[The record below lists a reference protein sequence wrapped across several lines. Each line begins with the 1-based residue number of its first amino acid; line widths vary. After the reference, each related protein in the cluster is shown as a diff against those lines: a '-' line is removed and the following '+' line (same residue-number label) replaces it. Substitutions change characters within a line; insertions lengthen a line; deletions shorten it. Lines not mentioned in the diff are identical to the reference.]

1 MKNNIKIYDLDRGM
15 TDFEPKAIALGNFDG
30 IHIGHQKLIK
40 KDLEI
45 ARQLNLVPSVLLFK
59 ENSKKTLIDEKDY
72 LTSLND
78 KIEIF
83 SNMGM
88 DTFCILEFN
97 EDFRSLSPREFISKI
112 LYKKLNTKY
121 IVIGEDYHF
130 GKNAEG
136 DIKTLARF
144 QDEFGFETIIVDF
157 EVDNGVK
164 ISSGS
169 IKELIKNGYITKA
182 NKYLGRAYKI
192 IGHVVDGHKR
202 GRTLNFPTAN
212 LEMNFSY
219 TVPKDGVYLTRV
231 NVRGQNYFA
240 LTNIGSNPTFE
251 NDFRKI
257 ETYILDFSDDIYG
270 ENITIEFLEFFRGD
284 LKFESVDDLIN
295 QMEIDK
301 KRAIDTIN
309 NKYL

>member
-97 EDFRSLSPREFISKI
+97 EDFRSLSPREFISEI

-121 IVIGEDYHF
+121 IVIGKDYRF

-136 DIKTLARF
+136 DINTLDRF
-144 QDEFGFETIIVDF
+144 QDEFGFETTIVDF

-169 IKELIKNGYITKA
+169 IKELIKNGNIARA

-231 NVRGQNYFA
+231 NVRGKNHFA

-257 ETYILDFSDDIYG
+257 ETYILDFSEDIYG

-284 LKFESVDDLIN
+284 LKFDSVDDLIN

-309 NKYL
+309 NKCL

>member
-59 ENSKKTLIDEKDY
+59 ENSKKTLHDEKDY
-72 LTSLND
+72 LTSLDD
-78 KIEIF
+78 KIEILA
-83 SNMGM
+83 NMGM
-88 DTFCILEFN
+88 DTFCILDFN
-97 EDFRSLSPREFISKI
+97 EEFRSLSPKEFISQI
-112 LYKKLNTKY
+112 LYRKLNTKY

-144 QDEFGFETIIVDF
+144 EDEFDYETLIIDF
-157 EVDNGVK
+157 ELVNGEK
-164 ISSGS
+164 ISSGN
-169 IKELIKNGYITKA
+169 IKELIKSGNIKKA
-182 NKYLGRAYKI
+182 NKYLARPYKI

-212 LEMNFSY
+212 LKMKFSY
-219 TVPKDGVYLTRV
+219 TIPKDGVYLTRI
-231 NVRGQNYFA
+231 NVKGKNHFA
-240 LTNIGSNPTFE
+240 LSNVGSNPTFE
-251 NDFRKI
+251 NDYRKI
-257 ETYILDFSDDIYG
+257 ETYILDFNQDIYG
-270 ENITIEFLEFFRGD
+270 ENITIEFLEFFRDD
-284 LKFESVDDLIN
+284 LKFDSVDELIN
-295 QMEIDK
+295 QMEMDK
-301 KRAIDTIN
+301 KRAIETIN

>member
-97 EDFRSLSPREFISKI
+97 EDFRSLSPREFISEI

-121 IVIGEDYHF
+121 IVIGKDYRF

-136 DIKTLARF
+136 DINTLDRF
-144 QDEFGFETIIVDF
+144 QDEFGFETTIVDF

-169 IKELIKNGYITKA
+169 IKELIKNGNIARA

-231 NVRGQNYFA
+231 NVRGKNHFA

-257 ETYILDFSDDIYG
+257 ETYILDFSEDIYG

-284 LKFESVDDLIN
+284 LKFDSVDDLIN

>member
-59 ENSKKTLIDEKDY
+59 ENSKKTLHDEKDY
-72 LTSLND
+72 LTSLDD
-78 KIEIF
+78 KIEILA
-83 SNMGM
+83 NMGM
-88 DTFCILEFN
+88 DTFCILDFN
-97 EDFRSLSPREFISKI
+97 EEFRSLSPKEFISQI

-136 DIKTLARF
+136 NIKTLARF
-144 QDEFGFETIIVDF
+144 EDEFAYETFIIDF
-157 EVDNGVK
+157 ELDNGEK
-164 ISSGS
+164 ISSGN
-169 IKELIKNGYITKA
+169 IKELIKSGNIKKA
-182 NKYLGRAYKI
+182 NKYLARPYKI
-192 IGHVVDGHKR
+192 IGQVVDGHKR

-212 LEMNFSY
+212 LKMKFSY
-219 TVPKDGVYLTRV
+219 TIPKDGVYLTRV
-231 NVRGQNYFA
+231 NVKGKNHFA
-240 LTNIGSNPTFE
+240 LSNVGSNPTFE
-251 NDFRKI
+251 NDYRKI
-257 ETYILDFSDDIYG
+257 ETYILDFNQDIYG
-270 ENITIEFLEFFRGD
+270 ENITIEFLEFFRDD
-284 LKFESVDDLIN
+284 LKFDSVDELIN
-295 QMEIDK
+295 QMEMDK
-301 KRAIDTIN
+301 KRAIETIN

>member
-97 EDFRSLSPREFISKI
+97 EDFRSLSPREFISEI

-121 IVIGEDYHF
+121 IVIGKDYHF

-144 QDEFGFETIIVDF
+144 QDEFGFETTIVDF
-157 EVDNGVK
+157 EIDNGVK

-169 IKELIKNGYITKA
+169 IKELIKNGNIAKA
-182 NKYLGRAYKI
+182 NKYLGRAYRI

-231 NVRGQNYFA
+231 NVRGKNHFA

-257 ETYILDFSDDIYG
+257 ETYILDFSEDIYG

>member
-97 EDFRSLSPREFISKI
+97 EDFRSLSPREFISEI

-121 IVIGEDYHF
+121 IVIGEDYRF

-136 DIKTLARF
+136 DIKTLDRF
-144 QDEFGFETIIVDF
+144 QDEFGFETTIVDF

-169 IKELIKNGYITKA
+169 IKELIKNGNIAKA
-182 NKYLGRAYKI
+182 NKYLGRSYKI

-231 NVRGQNYFA
+231 NVRGKNHFA

-257 ETYILDFSDDIYG
+257 ETYILDFSEDIYG

>member
-59 ENSKKTLIDEKDY
+59 ENSKKTLHDEKDY
-72 LTSLND
+72 LTSLDD
-78 KIEIF
+78 KIEILA
-83 SNMGM
+83 NMGM
-88 DTFCILEFN
+88 DTFCILDFN
-97 EDFRSLSPREFISKI
+97 EEFRSLSPKEFISQI
-112 LYKKLNTKY
+112 LYRKLNTKY

-144 QDEFGFETIIVDF
+144 EDEFDYETFVIDF
-157 EVDNGVK
+157 ELDNGEK
-164 ISSGS
+164 ISSGN
-169 IKELIKNGYITKA
+169 IKELIKSGNIKKA
-182 NKYLGRAYKI
+182 NKYLARPYKI

-212 LEMNFSY
+212 LKMKFSY
-219 TVPKDGVYLTRV
+219 TIPKDGVYLTRV
-231 NVRGQNYFA
+231 NVKGKNHFA
-240 LTNIGSNPTFE
+240 LSNVGSNPTFE
-251 NDFRKI
+251 NDYRKI
-257 ETYILDFSDDIYG
+257 ETYILDFNQDIYG
-270 ENITIEFLEFFRGD
+270 ENITIEFLEFFRDD
-284 LKFESVDDLIN
+284 LKFDSVDELIN
-295 QMEIDK
+295 QMEMDK
-301 KRAIDTIN
+301 KRAIETIN

>member
-88 DTFCILEFN
+88 DTYCILEFN
-97 EDFRSLSPREFISKI
+97 EDFRSLSPREFISEI

-121 IVIGEDYHF
+121 IVIGEDYRF

-144 QDEFGFETIIVDF
+144 QDEFGFETTIVDF
-157 EVDNGVK
+157 EVNDGVK

-169 IKELIKNGYITKA
+169 IKELIKNGNIAKA
-182 NKYLGRAYKI
+182 NKYLGRNYKI

-231 NVRGQNYFA
+231 NVRGKNHFA

-257 ETYILDFSDDIYG
+257 ETYILDFSEDIYG

>member
-97 EDFRSLSPREFISKI
+97 EDFRSLSPREFISEI

-144 QDEFGFETIIVDF
+144 QDEFGFETTIVDF
-157 EVDNGVK
+157 EVDDGVK

-169 IKELIKNGYITKA
+169 IKELIKNGNIAKA

-231 NVRGQNYFA
+231 NVLGKNHFA

-257 ETYILDFSDDIYG
+257 ETYILDFSEDIYG
-270 ENITIEFLEFFRGD
+270 ENITIEFLEFFRSD